1 MKATYKRN
9 VRKYDSLVTYNGVVD
24 TGYYKETLLI
34 DRISK
39 EDAINDATNEIELL
53 ESMSKYPNSQF

>member
-9 VRKYDSLVTYNGVVD
+9 VRKYDNLITYNGVVD

>member
-9 VRKYDSLVTYNGVVD
+9 IRKYDNLVTYNGVVD

>member
-9 VRKYDSLVTYNGVVD
+9 IRKYDNLITYNGVVD